1 MSEGDQSA
9 GAKKMD
15 AAILVV
21 PRSQHWDCWAPQ
33 EDRLVK
39 NSRCVTHFRNGK
51 KKKIASIIKSRE
63 CLTTH

>member
-51 KKKIASIIKSRE
+51 KKR
-63 CLTTH
+63 